1 MNHNEILNYIIN
13 TFKNIVDE
21 NIKSIE
27 NTIRRNINNT
37 YKLKTPS
44 LHKHCIISSIEKIN
58 KILEMENSLY
68 SEKVGTNIYKYL
80 LTLNDD
86 FFDMRVSISD
96 AMNIIPIGVIKNIV
110 IKMKKTNK

>member
-27 NTIRRNINNT
+27 HTIRRNINNT

-68 SEKVGTNIYKYL
+68 SEKVRTNMDKYL

-86 FFDMRVSISD
+86 FF
-96 AMNIIPIGVIKNIV
+96 
-110 IKMKKTNK
+110 